1 MIFIGI
7 ISDRNEYE
15 NVKKHILEENSN
27 IHIQFFHITNKNI
40 ENFQNIKFDAIV
52 IMKELRTFI
61 DKIEILVKM
70 IKQVRY
76 LICDSDISID
86 LSFDKS
92 MYVTV
97 ITYGFNPKAT
107 VVVTSVTE
115 EKLLIDIQRA
125 IVLNNQRILESG
137 ENVVNYKMPL
147 KTNENLVIFIISLIF
162 L

>member
-7 ISDRNEYE
+7 ISDTNEYE

-40 ENFQNIKFDAIV
+40 GNFQNIKFDAIV

-115 EKLLIDIQRA
+115 EKLLIDIQRE

-137 ENVVNYKMPL
+137 EHVVNYKMPL

>member
-7 ISDRNEYE
+7 ISDTNEYE

-115 EKLLIDIQRA
+115 ENLLIDIQRE

>member
-7 ISDRNEYE
+7 ISDTNEYE

-115 EKLLIDIQRA
+115 EKLLIDIQRE

-137 ENVVNYKMPL
+137 ENVVNYEMPL